1 MRLIEPTQKP
11 QKQDQLQKVL
21 DQFKKWLPIGKPGG
35 GPDEAILDQF
45 IRGLDN
51 RYILLRNLQLEKSG
65 QVFPPILVGP
75 AGLAVLNISNEQGFF
90 RIRENSWWKMNKSS
104 HRYDPAKPN
113 LVKQSQ
119 EYAQKL
125 GSILDVHGKSHP
137 EVTPLLILANPG
149 VHIESSNPAI
159 RIVLVDGIDNLIS
172 TLLNSEEIV
181 PPNTINTLADSLAVM
196 ADPEKAIPM
205 GEGEDFFGKDLYV
218 PEKKAPP
225 KLPSISLPS
234 DMPLPEVDKKLQ
246 FSKKQWII
254 LGVLLFFTIL
264 VLLAA
269 IVFALSVV

>member
-21 DQFKKWLPIGKPGG
+21 DQFKKWLPIGKSGG

-51 RYILLRNLQLEKSG
+51 RYIMLRNLQLEKSG

-75 AGLAVLNISNEQGFF
+75 AGLAVLNISNEKGFF

-172 TLLNSEEIV
+172 TLLNSEEIIA
-181 PPNTINTLADSLAVM
+181 PNTINTLADSLAVM

-225 KLPSISLPS
+225 KMPSISLPS

>member
-11 QKQDQLQKVL
+11 QKQDQLEKVL
-21 DQFKKWLPIGKPGG
+21 DQFKKWLPIGKSAV
-35 GPDEAILDQF
+35 GPDDAILDRF

-51 RYILLRNLQLEKSG
+51 RYIMLRNLQLEKSG

-90 RIRENSWWKMNKSS
+90 RVRENSWWKMNKSS
-104 HRYDPAKPN
+104 HRYDPAKPD

-125 GSILDVHGKSHP
+125 GSLLDVHGKSHP
-137 EVTPLLILANPG
+137 EVTPFLILANPG
-149 VHIESSNPAI
+149 VHIETSSPAI

-172 TLLNSEEIV
+172 TLLNSEDVI
-181 PPNTINTLADSLAVM
+181 PPNAINTLADSLAVM

-225 KLPSISLPS
+225 KMPSISLPS

-264 VLLAA
+264 VLLVA
-269 IVFALSVV
+269 IVFALSLV

>member
-1 MRLIEPTQKP
+1 MRLIEPTQTP

-21 DQFKKWLPIGKPGG
+21 DQLKKWLPIGKPGG
-35 GPDEAILDQF
+35 GTDEAILDRF

-51 RYILLRNLQLEKSG
+51 RYIMLRNLQLEKTG
-65 QVFPPILVGP
+65 QVFPPIVIGP

-172 TLLNSEEIV
+172 TLLNSEEIIA
-181 PPNTINTLADSLAVM
+181 PNTINTLADSLAVM

-225 KLPSISLPS
+225 KMPSISLPS

>member
-21 DQFKKWLPIGKPGG
+21 DQIKKWLPIGKSAVGS
-35 GPDEAILDQF
+35 DDAILDRF

-51 RYILLRNLQLEKSG
+51 RYIMLRNLQLEKSG

-90 RIRENSWWKMNKSS
+90 RVRENSWWKMNKSS

-149 VHIESSNPAI
+149 VHIETSNPAI

-172 TLLNSEEIV
+172 TLLNSEDVI
-181 PPNTINTLADSLAVM
+181 PPNAINTLADSLAVM

-225 KLPSISLPS
+225 KMPSISLPS

-264 VLLAA
+264 VLLVA
-269 IVFALSVV
+269 IVFALSLV

>member
-21 DQFKKWLPIGKPGG
+21 DQFKKWLPIGKSGG

-51 RYILLRNLQLEKSG
+51 RYIMLRNLQLEKMG

-75 AGLAVLNISNEQGFF
+75 AGLAVLNISNEKGFF

-225 KLPSISLPS
+225 KMPSISLPS

>member
-1 MRLIEPTQKP
+1 
-11 QKQDQLQKVL
+11 
-21 DQFKKWLPIGKPGG
+21 
-35 GPDEAILDQF
+35 
-45 IRGLDN
+45 
-51 RYILLRNLQLEKSG
+51 
-65 QVFPPILVGP
+65 
-75 AGLAVLNISNEQGFF
+75 VLNISNEQGFF
-90 RIRENSWWKMNKSS
+90 RVRENSWWKMNKSS
-104 HRYDPAKPN
+104 HRYDPAKPD

-119 EYAQKL
+119 EYAEKL
-125 GSILDVHGKSHP
+125 GSILDVRGRSHP
-137 EVTPLLILANPG
+137 AVTPLLILANPG

-172 TLLNSEEIV
+172 TLLNSEDVIQ
-181 PPNTINTLADSLAVM
+181 PNAINSLADSLAVM

>member
-11 QKQDQLQKVL
+11 QKQDQLQEVL
-21 DQFKKWLPIGKPGG
+21 DQFKKWLPIGKSAVGS
-35 GPDEAILDQF
+35 DDAILDRF

-51 RYILLRNLQLEKSG
+51 RYIMLRNLQLEKSG

-75 AGLAVLNISNEQGFF
+75 AGMAVLNIRNEQGFF
-90 RIRENSWWKMNKSS
+90 RVRENSWWKMNKSS

-149 VHIESSNPAI
+149 VHIETSNPAI

-172 TLLNSEEIV
+172 TLLNSEDVI
-181 PPNTINTLADSLAVM
+181 PPNAINTLADSLAVM

-225 KLPSISLPS
+225 KMPSITLPS

-264 VLLAA
+264 VLLVA
-269 IVFALSVV
+269 IVFALSLV

>member
-75 AGLAVLNISNEQGFF
+75 AGLAVLNISNEKGFF

-172 TLLNSEEIV
+172 TLLNSEEIIA
-181 PPNTINTLADSLAVM
+181 PNTINTLADSLAVM

-225 KLPSISLPS
+225 KMPSISLPS

>member
-21 DQFKKWLPIGKPGG
+21 DQFKKWLPIGKSGG

-51 RYILLRNLQLEKSG
+51 RYIMLRNLQLEKSG

-172 TLLNSEEIV
+172 TLLNSEEIIA
-181 PPNTINTLADSLAVM
+181 PNTINTLAESLAVM

-225 KLPSISLPS
+225 KMPSISLPS

>member
-65 QVFPPILVGP
+65 QAFPPILVGP

-172 TLLNSEEIV
+172 TLLNSEEIIA
-181 PPNTINTLADSLAVM
+181 PNTINTLADSLAVM

-225 KLPSISLPS
+225 KMPSISLPS

>member
-51 RYILLRNLQLEKSG
+51 RYIMLRNLQLEKSG
-65 QVFPPILVGP
+65 QIFPPILVGP

-172 TLLNSEEIV
+172 TLLNSEEIIA
-181 PPNTINTLADSLAVM
+181 PNTINTLADSLAVM

-225 KLPSISLPS
+225 KMPSISLPS

>member
-21 DQFKKWLPIGKPGG
+21 EQFKKWLPIGKSAVGS
-35 GPDEAILDQF
+35 DEAILDRF
-45 IRGLDN
+45 LRGLDN
-51 RYILLRNLQLEKSG
+51 RYILLRNLQLEKTG
-65 QVFPPILVGP
+65 QVFPPIMVGP

-90 RIRENSWWKMNKSS
+90 RVRENSWWKMNKSS
-104 HRYDPAKPN
+104 HRYDPAKPD

-125 GSILDVHGKSHP
+125 GSILDAHGKSHP

-149 VHIESSNPAI
+149 VHIETSNPAI

-172 TLLNSEEIV
+172 TLLNSEDVI
-181 PPNTINTLADSLAVM
+181 PPNTINTLADSLAVT

-225 KLPSISLPS
+225 KMPSISLPS

-254 LGVLLFFTIL
+254 LGVLLFFTII
-264 VLLAA
+264 VLLVA
-269 IVFALSVV
+269 IVFALSMV

>member
-11 QKQDQLQKVL
+11 QKQDQLQTVL
-21 DQFKKWLPIGKPGG
+21 EQFKKWLPIGKSAVGS
-35 GPDEAILDQF
+35 DEAILDRF
-45 IRGLDN
+45 LRGLDN
-51 RYILLRNLQLEKSG
+51 RYIMLRNLQLEKSG
-65 QVFPPILVGP
+65 QVFPPIMVGP

-90 RIRENSWWKMNKSS
+90 RVRENSWWKMNKSS
-104 HRYDPAKPN
+104 HRYDPAKPD

-125 GSILDVHGKSHP
+125 GSILDAHGKSHP

-149 VHIESSNPAI
+149 VHIETSNPAI

-172 TLLNSEEIV
+172 SLLNSEDII

-205 GEGEDFFGKDLYV
+205 GEGEDFFGKDLYI

-225 KLPSISLPS
+225 KMPSTSLPS

-264 VLLAA
+264 VLLVA
-269 IVFALSVV
+269 IVFALSLV